1 MMVTD
6 VRVVF
11 NDVFAWDGWG
21 GKFNLAAGKCRL
33 CLFDLSGAAD
43 ASLTLLKPFIAIATD
58 LRTNGSNLKKVTVRS
73 CCTHI
78 ATTLAQRFDI
88 EPARMLF
95 IEYYPRT
102 SYGRNKEHTIAER
115 FDLVDMVWQD
125 EKALLPKWRPLEGP
139 LLDTAR
145 SLLRIARESAPF

>member
-1 MMVTD
+1 VNEA
-6 VRVVF
+6 RVVF
-11 NDVFAWDGWG
+11 NDVFTWDGWG

-33 CLFDLSGAAD
+33 CLFDLN

-73 CCTHI
+73 CSTHI

-95 IEYYPRT
+95 VEYYPRT

-115 FDLVDMVWQD
+115 FDIVDMVWRD
-125 EKALLPKWRPLEGP
+125 DKALHPKWRPLEGP
-139 LLDTAR
+139 LLETVR
-145 SLLRIARESAPF
+145 SLLWIAREAAPF

>member
-1 MMVTD
+1 MSEA
-6 VRVVF
+6 RVVF

-33 CLFDLSGAAD
+33 CLFDLSGTRD

-78 ATTLAQRFDI
+78 ATTLAQRYDI

-95 IEYYPRT
+95 VEYYPRT
-102 SYGRNKEHTIAER
+102 YYGRHKEHAIPER
-115 FDLVDMVWQD
+115 FDIVDMVWMD
-125 EKALLPKWRPLEGP
+125 NKALHPKWRPLEGP
-139 LLDTAR
+139 LLETVR
-145 SLLRIARESAPF
+145 HLLGIARERAPF

>member
-1 MMVTD
+1 MVNEA
-6 VRVVF
+6 RVMF
-11 NDVFAWDGWG
+11 NDVFDWDGWG

-33 CLFDLSGAAD
+33 CLFDLSGTQD

-78 ATTLAQRFDI
+78 ATTLARRFDI

-95 IEYYPRT
+95 VEYYPRT
-102 SYGRNKEHTIAER
+102 LYGRHKEHTIRER
-115 FDLVDMVWQD
+115 FDIVDMVWLD
-125 EKALLPKWRPLEGP
+125 DKALHPKWRTVEGP
-139 LLDTAR
+139 LLETVR
-145 SLLRIARESAPF
+145 SLLGIARETAPF